1 MAATKDYKS
10 LRVRVKI
17 TVANRVATVEPMPS
31 TACLVIK
38 GLKEPPR
45 DRKKEKNIK
54 HHGSL
59 TLDQVIDIARKNR
72 TKSLAREL
80 KGTVMEVLGTCSSM
94 GCQVEGIS
102 ARDMAVKVK
111 SGEVAIPAK

>member
-1 MAATKDYKS
+1 MIA
-10 LRVRVKI
+10 RRRR
-17 TVANRVATVEPMPS
+17 TVLALSS
-31 TACLVIK
+31 TIWILINHTFVCVV
-38 GLKEPPR
+38 
-45 DRKKEKNIK
+45 K

-80 KGTVMEVLGTCSSM
+80 KGTVLEVLGTCSSM
-94 GCQVEGIS
+94 GCNVEGMS
-102 ARDMAVKVK
+102 ARDMTVKVK